1 MNMDLREARTER
13 TEQGRSFPPVPL
25 KKSRSKAGVIAAGL
39 VGLALVFFAFSGGR
53 EGLTGAITA
62 PGQFISADVSEG
74 SRDVTFRVV
83 DEAARGAVQLWDWGD
98 EDGDAVQ
105 VAGQVVELL
114 HQPQAVP
121 VPGADTVEVLGVKD
135 GYGGI
140 TVGVAAPGCVPAV
153 RIMHIRPGETG
164 HIYFK

>member
-1 MNMDLREARTER
+1 MDLKQKRA
-13 TEQGRSFPPVPL
+13 EQGRPFRPDPP
-25 KKSRSKAGVIAAGL
+25 KKNRSKLAGVIAAGL
-39 VGLALVFFAFSGGR
+39 VGLALVFFAFSGGKGGPA
-53 EGLTGAITA
+53 EIKA
-62 PGQFISADVSEG
+62 PGQFISSDVSEG
-74 SRDVTFRVV
+74 TRDVTFRVV

-98 EDGDAVQ
+98 EDGDVVQ
-105 VAGQVVELL
+105 IAGQVVELR

-121 VPGADTVEVLGVKD
+121 VPGADAVEVLGVKD

-153 RIMHIRPGETG
+153 RIMHIKPGETG

>member
-1 MNMDLREARTER
+1 MNLKQRKARA
-13 TEQGRSFPPVPL
+13 EQEHPFPPAPP
-25 KKSRSKAGVIAAGL
+25 KKSKGKLAGVIAAGL
-39 VGLALVFFAFSGGR
+39 IGLALVFFAFSGGKG
-53 EGLTGAITA
+53 ELAGITA
-62 PGQFISADVSEG
+62 PGQFISSDISEG
-74 SRDVTFRVV
+74 TRDVTFRVA

-105 VAGQVVELL
+105 VTGQVVNLR

-121 VPGADTVEVLGVKD
+121 VSGMDTVEVLGVRD

-153 RIMHIRPGETG
+153 RVMHIRPGETG